1 MEDQAKNQ
9 QKVTPLTILLIGSGA
24 FFSGAVIVGS
34 AHFYGTAKQLSSEGI
49 STSTRLQAFPI
60 AAKALFLSTCLS
72 LVVATGATAGWRL
85 MGGEHVDSTELA
97 HFSQFVKVAEEQ
109 RVCLYLSNV
118 SLLSSYISL
127 YTTVV

>member
-1 MEDQAKNQ
+1 MGDQAKDQ
-9 QKVTPLTILLIGSGA
+9 QKVTPMTILLIGSGA
-24 FFSGAVIVGS
+24 FFGGALIVGS

-60 AAKALFLSTCLS
+60 AAKALFLSTCFSIVL
-72 LVVATGATAGWRL
+72 ATGATAGWKL
-85 MGGEHVDSTELA
+85 MGGEHVTSTELA
-97 HFSQFVKVAEEQ
+97 HFSKFAKVAEEQ
-109 RVCLYLSNV
+109 RVSLYLSNV